1 MRNIEKHNK
10 EDYFLFIALDLGVH
24 FAFRF
29 YQIQVVTNDLVHD
42 CESINL
48 FLDFE

>member
-24 FAFRF
+24 FSFRF
-29 YQIQVVTNDLVHD
+29 YEIQVVTNDLIQD
-42 CESINL
+42 CETIKIL
-48 FLDFE
+48 KI